1 MNRLKLAYVKSS
13 CYQDL
18 WVSDKTNNYF
28 EIFKTS
34 MMRCPAIG
42 LSEMCDT
49 DYIIVKESIEYPSQ
63 HIPSCCSNKNS
74 MKYSKKNKN
83 IELPYLNEK
92 YHEHC
97 SIDEVSYNVDDV
109 NWKEYNIVITI
120 NACIPSRII
129 TLNPHILWCYYV
141 GENNLCYTSKLLD
154 NYDLILNQD
163 VTHNNL
169 PIFSIGFPYSYV
181 GPYTI
186 EKMNKEKLNNIR
198 LQPSITTL
206 QTRQNDKASIV
217 LDDEELIKFM
227 NSPIK
232 KNKAKSSSASCVS
245 SNKSILNKCG
255 IYIELNNTSERPFVN
270 VPSGFKQISEVCKIP
285 IILHD
290 QDILENIK
298 NIYNAKYFVK
308 IYGRLVRGNG
318 ILEVISAGTLI
329 LINKKLIMYNNL
341 IPDICHVETP
351 DDVINKILFFENNP
365 IEYNKVIEFQ
375 RNYLNEYYFKKPFEN
390 LINKYKIKISLCLQP

>member
-1 MNRLKLAYVKSS
+1 MLSFKKTDGLK
-13 CYQDL
+13 
-18 WVSDKTNNYF
+18 F
-28 EIFKTS
+28 
-34 MMRCPAIG
+34 
-42 LSEMCDT
+42 
-49 DYIIVKESIEYPSQ
+49 
-63 HIPSCCSNKNS
+63 
-74 MKYSKKNKN
+74 
-83 IELPYLNEK
+83 
-92 YHEHC
+92 
-97 SIDEVSYNVDDV
+97 
-109 NWKEYNIVITI
+109 
-120 NACIPSRII
+120 
-129 TLNPHILWCYYV
+129 
-141 GENNLCYTSKLLD
+141 
-154 NYDLILNQD
+154 
-163 VTHNNL
+163 
-169 PIFSIGFPYSYV
+169 
-181 GPYTI
+181 
-186 EKMNKEKLNNIR
+186 KEKLNNIR

-232 KNKAKSSSASCVS
+232 KNKAKSSASSVS

-341 IPDICHVETP
+341 ISDICHVETP

-390 LINKYKIKISLCLQP
+390 LINKYKNKNKNNI

>member
-1 MNRLKLAYVKSS
+1 
-13 CYQDL
+13 
-18 WVSDKTNNYF
+18 
-28 EIFKTS
+28 
-34 MMRCPAIG
+34 
-42 LSEMCDT
+42 
-49 DYIIVKESIEYPSQ
+49 
-63 HIPSCCSNKNS
+63 
-74 MKYSKKNKN
+74 
-83 IELPYLNEK
+83 
-92 YHEHC
+92 
-97 SIDEVSYNVDDV
+97 
-109 NWKEYNIVITI
+109 
-120 NACIPSRII
+120 
-129 TLNPHILWCYYV
+129 
-141 GENNLCYTSKLLD
+141 LLD

-390 LINKYKIKISLCLQP
+390 LINKYKYKNKNIL